1 MGIITR
7 VKNLKRLNFINIIR
21 LISFKLKK
29 KIKVITSKKEKQ
41 LSIYYNYLVKYNGFL
56 IEETSKYYLTNFKG
70 KFSTT
75 VKLRKTPSSDFDVFY
90 QVIESNEYLPVVC
103 NYETNFKNPSDYS
116 LCIIDAGSNI
126 GITSLFF
133 MDFFH
138 SAKIIAVE
146 PDEENFQVLNYNLK
160 EKKNFELIKV
170 KGAIWSS
177 NSKIKVVKDF
187 RDKSDWSF
195 RVEESTATDS
205 LQAYTIN
212 DLMTQNN
219 FNYIDILKIDVEGAE
234 KEIFKYGYSNLNFL
248 NKTKCIAIE
257 IHDEFECREEI
268 DLILEHYGFTLIRQ
282 GELTIGI
289 NTNLRHFEVWK

>member
-1 MGIITR
+1 M
-7 VKNLKRLNFINIIR
+7 
-21 LISFKLKK
+21 
-29 KIKVITSKKEKQ
+29 
-41 LSIYYNYLVKYNGFL
+41 
-56 IEETSKYYLTNFKG
+56 
-70 KFSTT
+70 
-75 VKLRKTPSSDFDVFY
+75 
-90 QVIESNEYLPVVC
+90 
-103 NYETNFKNPSDYS
+103 
-116 LCIIDAGSNI
+116 
-126 GITSLFF
+126 TSLFF

-177 NSKIKVVKDF
+177 NSKIKVVNDF

-234 KEIFKYGYSNLNFL
+234 KEIFKSVYSNLNFL

-268 DLILEHYGFTLIRQ
+268 DLILEHYGFTLYSSRR
-282 GELTIGI
+282 
-289 NTNLRHFEVWK
+289 NYNWN